1 MKDPVL
7 STQTSS
13 PIRVAIAGQ
22 GRSGYNI
29 HARCIRSMPDRFQVV
44 AAADQLPERQRE
56 AADEFGAR
64 ACDHWQALIHDGDY
78 DLFVNALP
86 SNLHVQATIAALNA
100 GKHVLCEKPMAMNA
114 REGQQMVNAAEAAGK
129 QLQISLNFRFR
140 PEVQFCKRV
149 IEEGAIGTPYY
160 GRSQS
165 IRRRG
170 VPSWGV
176 FGQKKLQGGGPLID
190 IGVHCIDWTWYL
202 MGCPRPVA
210 VSGQTYETIG
220 ATPGHIGQFGVWDH
234 KTYDVEDFA
243 TALVR
248 FENGATMNVESAFC
262 VNLDKNQMGCHVAG
276 DKGGVSTDPVTVQ
289 TSIAGH
295 LVDGT
300 PNHLQGG
307 KLKTHWLSV
316 EGFVKAIAAGKEVP
330 IPASQVLWVQKI
342 IDAIYK
348 SAERGKEV
356 AIK

>member
-1 MKDPVL
+1 MARK
-7 STQTSS
+7 
-13 PIRVAIAGQ
+13 IRAGII
-22 GRSGYNI
+22 GTGLISKNHIDGYQ
-29 HARCIRSMPDRFQVV
+29 RLPDAEVV
-44 AAADQLPERQRE
+44 ACCDIDADRVEQAGEQYGIPHRFTSVEKMLKL
-56 AADEFGAR
+56 DELD
-64 ACDHWQALIHDGDY
+64 CVSICTPNYDHKTSALK
-78 DLFVNALP
+78 ALK
-86 SNLHVQATIAALNA
+86 A

-356 AIK
+356 EIK